1 MTSSTPVRFIP
12 GLCSVTLRALPADL
26 VIELA
31 ADAGLQA
38 IEWGGDVHVPAGDVA
53 TADAVRRRTEE
64 AGLSVCSYGSYFGR
78 AGKTDDFAAVLDA
91 ACALGAPRIRIWA
104 GSLGSVDASAEQR
117 AQFVVAVQAA
127 ADRARQVG
135 VQLAFEFHRKTLT
148 DSVESTLR
156 LLAEVDREN
165 VATYWQPP
173 IDLPDDDAVAGLR
186 RVLDDVVTV
195 HAFSWWPGQH
205 RLQLDS
211 RSALWRAV
219 AATLSARPHP
229 VPVLLEF
236 VPDDAPEVI
245 GPEAAALR
253 TLFDLDDTL
262 LGIGDRSLSE

>member
-1 MTSSTPVRFIP
+1 MLARFIP
-12 GLCSVTLRALPADL
+12 GLCSVTLRALPAHR
-26 VIELA
+26 VVELA

-78 AGKTDDFAAVLDA
+78 AGKTDDFAAVVEA
-91 ACALGAPRIRIWA
+91 ACALGAPCIRIWA
-104 GSLGSVDASAEQR
+104 GSLGSLDTTAAQR
-117 AQFVVAVQAA
+117 AELVATVQAA
-127 ADRARQVG
+127 ADQAMAVG
-135 VQLAFEFHRKTLT
+135 VQLAFEFHPKTLT
-148 DSVESTLR
+148 DSVGSTLQ

-173 IDLPDDDAVAGLR
+173 LDLPDDDAVAGLR
-186 RVLDDVVTV
+186 QILDDVVTV

-205 RLQLDS
+205 RRQLDS

-219 AATLSARPHP
+219 AAALSDRPEP

-236 VPDDAPEVI
+236 VPEDAPEAI
-245 GPEAAALR
+245 RPEAAALR
-253 TLFDLDDTL
+253 HLFDLDATL
-262 LGIGDRSLSE
+262 LDIDDRSLSE